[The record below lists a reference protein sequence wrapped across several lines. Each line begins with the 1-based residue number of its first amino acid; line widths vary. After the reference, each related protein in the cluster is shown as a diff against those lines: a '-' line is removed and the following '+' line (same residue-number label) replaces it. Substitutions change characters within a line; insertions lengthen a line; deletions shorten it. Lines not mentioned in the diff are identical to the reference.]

1 MTPTGSSASSGNA
14 TTPQARSARMT
25 KHPVHDIETKYIG
38 QIQRQQLELA
48 LIKAERDAALRD
60 REIAQARSQAMGIL
74 VDALSGSL
82 RPFGFDRK
90 RFLAAI
96 RKAARSVPDHGPA
109 ALQHTVLFEGS
120 NRVLKRIA
128 APLSSARD

>member
-1 MTPTGSSASSGNA
+1 MIKN
-14 TTPQARSARMT
+14 
-25 KHPVHDIETKYIG
+25 PVHDIETKYIR

-60 REIAQARSQAMGIL
+60 QEVAQARTQAMSTL
-74 VDALSGSL
+74 VDALSSSL

-96 RKAARSVPDHGPA
+96 RKAARSIPDHGPA
-109 ALQHTVLFEGS
+109 SHQHTVLFEGS
-120 NRVLKRIA
+120 NRFLGRIA
-128 APLSSARD
+128 SPLSSRD

>member
-1 MTPTGSSASSGNA
+1 
-14 TTPQARSARMT
+14 MT
-25 KHPVHDIETKYIG
+25 KNPVNDIETNYIR

-60 REIAQARSQAMGIL
+60 CEMAQARSQAMGTL

-90 RFLAAI
+90 RFLAVI
-96 RKAARSVPDHGPA
+96 RTAARSIPDHGPA
-109 ALQHTVLFEGS
+109 AIQHNVLFEGS
-120 NRVLKRIA
+120 NRLLRRIA
-128 APLSSARD
+128 SPLSSVRN

>member
-1 MTPTGSSASSGNA
+1 
-14 TTPQARSARMT
+14 MT
-25 KHPVHDIETKYIG
+25 KNPVHDIETKYIRR
-38 QIQRQQLELA
+38 IQQQQLELA

-60 REIAQARSQAMGIL
+60 RELAQARSQAMGTL

-96 RKAARSVPDHGPA
+96 RIAARAIPDHGPA
-109 ALQHTVLFEGS
+109 ALQHNVLFEGS
-120 NRVLKRIA
+120 NRLLGRIA
-128 APLSSARD
+128 SPLSSARD

>member
-1 MTPTGSSASSGNA
+1 MTNN
-14 TTPQARSARMT
+14 
-25 KHPVHDIETKYIG
+25 PVHDIETKYIR

-60 REIAQARSQAMGIL
+60 RAVAQARSQAIGTL
-74 VDALSGSL
+74 VDALSSSL

-96 RKAARSVPDHGPA
+96 RTAARSIPNNGPA
-109 ALQHTVLFEGS
+109 ALQHNVLFEGS
-120 NRVLKRIA
+120 NRLLGRIA
-128 APLSSARD
+128 APRSSARD

>member
-1 MTPTGSSASSGNA
+1 
-14 TTPQARSARMT
+14 MT
-25 KHPVHDIETKYIG
+25 KNPAHDIESKYIR

-60 REIAQARSQAMGIL
+60 RDTAQAQSEAVNTL

-82 RPFGFDRK
+82 RPFGFDRR

-96 RKAARSVPDHGPA
+96 RTAARSIPNNGPA
-109 ALQHTVLFEGS
+109 SAQHHVLFEGS
-120 NRVLKRIA
+120 NRFLTRIA
-128 APLSSARD
+128 SPLAARRD